1 MSFTFTINANKAD
14 NMLMLKI
21 AGFISSLS
29 EYEQWERAIER
40 TWQTEFQHPVKILSD
55 QRDFKP
61 MPPEILARVKQYRM
75 RKAPLVI
82 ATATIVEDVISQ
94 MQLKRLSAQSG
105 LKDRENFFVDVDE
118 AVKWLKKQ

>member
-61 MPPEILARVKQYRM
+61 MPPEILARVKQYRIK
-75 RKAPLVI
+75 KAPLVI

>member
-14 NMLMLKI
+14 NILMVKI
-21 AGFISSLS
+21 AGFISSLN
-29 EYEQWERAIER
+29 EYEQWERAIEHV
-40 TWQTEFQHPVKILSD
+40 WQTKFQHPVKILSD

-61 MPPEILARVKQYRM
+61 VPPEIMERVKQYRM

-118 AVKWLKKQ
+118 ALKWLKKQ